1 MAVAIPYDYVTA
13 QGLIV
18 PDTSSTLTTV
28 QGFWTTAFGA
38 NLVVAPSTPQGVII
52 STEVT
57 SLNATINNNA
67 VVSNQINPNYAGGVF
82 LDAILALTGTQ
93 RVSQTQTTVAG
104 VTVTGVSGTTIP
116 QGSQAQ
122 TAAGDLFA
130 TTSTVVIPS
139 GGSTTV
145 NFASVAY
152 GVIPCAISA
161 LDTIVTGVLGWET
174 VNNTVAGVTG
184 MTTQSDQQARAFRN
198 NTLAF
203 QGISLA
209 EAITSALYATTGVTS
224 LFFQENTAATT
235 ATLNGIT
242 MVAHSIYACVEGGTN
257 NAVAAALLE
266 NKSSGCAWNGGTTVG
281 VIEPASLQTY
291 EVLFDRPTQVG
302 ILVEATVHNI
312 SAAQVQNA
320 VLAYAAGT
328 VTDPAGN
335 ASGLGGFVVGGA
347 VSPFEIAAAISI
359 QNPQGYVSLC
369 EVAISP
375 SGTLSTTPVPISVN
389 QIPYTQLSFITTNI
403 V

>member
-1 MAVAIPYDYVTA
+1 MVVAVPYDYVTTT
-13 QGLIV
+13 GLIV
-18 PDTSSTLTTV
+18 PDTSSTLATV
-28 QGFWTTAFGA
+28 QSFWTTAFGA
-38 NLVVAPSTPQGVII
+38 DLVVAPSTPQGVVI

-57 SLNATINNNA
+57 SLNSTINNNS
-67 VVSNQINPNYAGGVF
+67 VISNQINPNYAGGVF

-116 QGSQAQ
+116 AGSQAQ

-130 TTSTVVIPS
+130 TASTVVIPS

-152 GVIPCAISA
+152 GAIPCAISA
-161 LDTIVTGVLGWET
+161 LATIVTGVLGWET

-184 MTTQSDQQARAFRN
+184 TTTQSDQQARAFRN
-198 NTLAF
+198 NTLGF

-209 EAITSALYATTGVTS
+209 EAITSALYATSGVTS
-224 LFFQENTAATT
+224 LFFQENIAATT

-281 VIEPASLQTY
+281 VIEPTSLQTY
-291 EVLFDRPTQVG
+291 NVLFDRPTPVG

-312 SAAQVQNA
+312 SAAQVQQA

-359 QNPQGYVSLC
+359 ENPQGYVSLC
-369 EVAISP
+369 EVAIAP
-375 SGTLSTTPVPISVN
+375 SGTLSTTPVPIGVS
-389 QIPYTQLSFITTNI
+389 QIAYCQLSYITVNI

>member
-1 MAVAIPYDYVTA
+1 MTVAVPYDYVTTT
-13 QGLIV
+13 GLVV
-18 PDTSSTLTTV
+18 PDTSGTLATV
-28 QGFWTTAFGA
+28 LGWWTSAFGA
-38 NLVVAPSTPQGVII
+38 DLSVDPSTPQGTVI

-67 VVSNQINPNYAGGVF
+67 AVANQINPNYAGGIF

-93 RVSQTQTTVAG
+93 RVSATQTTVAG

-116 QGSQAQ
+116 IGSQAQ

-139 GGSTTV
+139 GGTTTV

-161 LDTIVTGVLGWET
+161 LNTIVTGVLGWET
-174 VNNTVAGVTG
+174 VNNSVAGVNGT
-184 MTTQSDQQARAFRN
+184 TTQSDQQARAFRQ

-209 EAITSALYATTGVTS
+209 EAITSALYATAGVTS
-224 LFFQENTAATT
+224 LFFQENTASTT
-235 ATLNGIT
+235 ATINSIV
-242 MVAHSIYACVEGGTN
+242 MVPNSIYACVEGGTN

-281 VIEPASLQTY
+281 VVEPASLQTY
-291 EVLFDRPTQVG
+291 QVLFDRPSQVG

-320 VLAYAAGT
+320 VLAYASGT

-335 ASGLGGFVVGGA
+335 ASGLSGFNVGSA

-369 EVAISP
+369 EVAVYP
-375 SGTLSTTPVPISVN
+375 SGTLATTPIAIAVN
-389 QIPYTQLSFITTNI
+389 QIAYTQLSFITVNI

>member
-1 MAVAIPYDYVTA
+1 MAVAIPYDYVTST
-13 QGLIV
+13 GLIV
-18 PDTSSTLTTV
+18 PDTSSTLATV
-28 QGFWTTAFGA
+28 GSWWTTAFGA
-38 NLVVAPSTPQGVII
+38 DLVVAPSTPQGVII

-116 QGSQAQ
+116 LGSQAQ

-174 VNNTVAGVTG
+174 VSNSVAGVTG
-184 MTTQSDQQARAFRN
+184 TTTQSDQQARAFRN

-209 EAITSALYATTGVTS
+209 EAITSALYATSGVT
-224 LFFQENTAATT
+224 
-235 ATLNGIT
+235 
-242 MVAHSIYACVEGGTN
+242 
-257 NAVAAALLE
+257 
-266 NKSSGCAWNGGTTVG
+266 
-281 VIEPASLQTY
+281 
-291 EVLFDRPTQVG
+291 
-302 ILVEATVHNI
+302 
-312 SAAQVQNA
+312 
-320 VLAYAAGT
+320 
-328 VTDPAGN
+328 
-335 ASGLGGFVVGGA
+335 
-347 VSPFEIAAAISI
+347 
-359 QNPQGYVSLC
+359 
-369 EVAISP
+369 
-375 SGTLSTTPVPISVN
+375 
-389 QIPYTQLSFITTNI
+389 
-403 V
+403 

>member
-1 MAVAIPYDYVTA
+1 MTTSSYTYVTTT
-13 QGLIV
+13 GLII
-18 PDTSSTLTTV
+18 PDVSATLATV
-28 QGFWTTAFGA
+28 GSWWTTAFGA
-38 NLVVAPSTPQGVII
+38 DLVVAPSTPQGVII

-174 VNNTVAGVTG
+174 VNNTMAGVTG
-184 MTTQSDQQARAFRN
+184 TTTQSDQQARAFRN

-389 QIPYTQLSFITTNI
+389 QIAYCQLSFITTNI

>member
-1 MAVAIPYDYVTA
+1 MTTSSYTYVTTT
-13 QGLIV
+13 GLII
-18 PDTSSTLTTV
+18 PDVSATLATV
-28 QGFWTTAFGA
+28 GSWWTTAFGA
-38 NLVVAPSTPQGVII
+38 DLVVAPSTPQGVII

-184 MTTQSDQQARAFRN
+184 TTTQSDQQARAFRN

-389 QIPYTQLSFITTNI
+389 QIAYCQLSFITTNI